1 MNNKIKTSI
10 VSIVIVGLLGVIGYH
25 FGVSWVNDRIL
36 LERNVTILQ
45 VQNEIYKA
53 IKTDGVIT
61 INAFEADENGAIQI
75 IDNVIL
81 VESNAD

>member
-1 MNNKIKTSI
+1 MNNKTKTSI
-10 VSIVIVGLLGVIGYH
+10 ISIVIIGLLGVIGYY
-25 FGVSWVNDRIL
+25 FGVSWVNDKLL

-53 IKTDGVIT
+53 IKTDGMVK
-61 INAFEADENGAIQI
+61 INAFEADEEGAVQI

>member
-1 MNNKIKTSI
+1 MSKTNI
-10 VSIVIVGLLGVIGYH
+10 AYAIVIVGLLGVIGYY
-25 FGVSWVNDRIL
+25 FGSNWLNDRIL

-53 IKTDGVIT
+53 IKTDGMVK
-61 INAFEADENGAIQI
+61 INAFEADEEGAVQI